1 MRWRSKFR
9 RKGLLIDADRL
20 RRFEQEALATAA
32 LNHPNMLAVF
42 DISTSEGSPY
52 MDSELLEGGSLRE
65 QLTRGRMPLP
75 KAIDFEQPAD
85 LDH

>member
-1 MRWRSKFR
+1 VRWRSKFR

-75 KAIDFEQPAD
+75 KDFEQPAD